1 MDREMDKDEKF
12 NIFNGYNTHTILEIC
27 KRCTYVFI
35 VQGAGHCPN
44 TLSTTVHGQASRIIT
59 RQPPPPQIERAFLS
73 TTCRTAEQVWCFK
86 PWKSPPVRYPPFC
99 FNLKHAFTNSEF
111 TKIFVVSYKLN
122 VEDSNLFYQSANF
135 ININIRN
142 IFW

>member
-1 MDREMDKDEKF
+1 MDKDEKF

-59 RQPPPPQIERAFLS
+59 RQPPPPPKSRGLS
-73 TTCRTAEQVWCFK
+73 YPRHVEPLSRSGVL
-86 PWKSPPVRYPPFC
+86 SPE
-99 FNLKHAFTNSEF
+99 NLRQYGTHP
-111 TKIFVVSYKLN
+111 
-122 VEDSNLFYQSANF
+122 SAS
-135 ININIRN
+135 I
-142 IFW
+142 